1 MPNVVTSEAARWKGH
16 GTSKLAPQMSL
27 TQLPRPRAATCGG
40 WSPLRR
46 TRRPWDMAEAAART
60 ATWEARRGGGGT
72 GTTMADGWLAPR
84 GSRGHITLFR
94 AALENIC
101 WAKKQFSPWLEDL
114 KSLDYEMDG

>member
-1 MPNVVTSEAARWKGH
+1 MEGAWYLKAGAADE
-16 GTSKLAPQMSL
+16 LDPVAAPEG
-27 TQLPRPRAATCGG
+27 RD
-40 WSPLRR
+40 LRR
-46 TRRPWDMAEAAART
+46 VVVVKEDPAAVGY
-60 ATWEARRGGGGT
+60 GGGRGPD
-72 GTTMADGWLAPR
+72 GHVGSEERRRRDWDDHGADGWLAPR